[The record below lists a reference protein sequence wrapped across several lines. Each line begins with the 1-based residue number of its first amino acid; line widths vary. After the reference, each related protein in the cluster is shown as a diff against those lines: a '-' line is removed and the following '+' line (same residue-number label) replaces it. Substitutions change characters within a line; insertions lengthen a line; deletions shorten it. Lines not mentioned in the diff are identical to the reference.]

1 MATITPTLTLT
12 SNASTATS
20 NPGPISIALSLSATD
35 SLTVDSVESKIVTP
49 ANSGA
54 PTLLLA
60 GNTYAGDGADTG
72 GTHGSFLYLKNATT
86 SGTSFIYVGTV
97 LQGASAPANMGA
109 GTTALDNADD
119 ATFRLMTLKV
129 GEFAW
134 IPWDYMQDIYVG
146 ASSASQS
153 LEYFLFDRG

>member
-1 MATITPTLTLT
+1 MATITPTLTIT
-12 SNASTATS
+12 ANAAGATT
-20 NPGPISIALSLSATD
+20 PGPSSSAISLSVTD
-35 SLTVDSVESKIVTP
+35 ALTVDTIQAQTVTP

-54 PTLLLA
+54 PTLLLS
-60 GNTYAGDGADTG
+60 GNTYAGDGGDTP
-72 GTHGSFLYLKNATT
+72 GTDGAFLYLKNSTA
-86 SGTSFIYVGTV
+86 SGSALIYVGTV

-109 GTTALDNADD
+109 GTTALDHADD

-146 ASSASQS
+146 ASSGSQS
-153 LEYFLFDRG
+153 LEYMLFNRA

>member
-12 SNASTATS
+12 SNASTATTL
-20 NPGPISIALSLSATD
+20 PGPISVALSLSATD

-60 GNTYAGDGADTG
+60 GNTYGPDSGDTG
-72 GTHGSFLYLKNATT
+72 GTHGGYLYLKNATAT
-86 SGTSFIYVGTV
+86 GTSLIYVGTV
-97 LQGASAPANMGA
+97 LQGAAAPANMGA

-134 IPWDYMQDIYVG
+134 IPWDYMQDIYCG
-146 ASSASQS
+146 ASSGSQS